1 MIEVLLVSN
10 GKLEDIEKIKEIIKN
25 LGDDFF
31 IQSNITTITA
41 ENLDEQSIDCDFAV
55 TLDPRVRLSKKTID
69 ATPIILNRSG
79 EKAEKDIQNQL
90 LKAKATHKRQKESKG
105 R

>member
-1 MIEVLLVSN
+1 MVEVLLVSN
-10 GKLEDIEKIKEIIKN
+10 GEIKDIEKIKEIIKN

-41 ENLDEQSIDCDFAV
+41 
-55 TLDPRVRLSKKTID
+55 
-69 ATPIILNRSG
+69 G
-79 EKAEKDIQNQL
+79 KDIQNQL

>member
-1 MIEVLLVSN
+1 MVEVLLVSN
-10 GKLEDIEKIKEIIKN
+10 GEIKDIEKIKEIIKN

-31 IQSNITTITA
+31 IQSNITTIPA
-41 ENLDEQSIDCDFAV
+41 ENLDEQCIDYDFAV
-55 TLDPRVRLSKKTID
+55 TLDSRVHLSKKTID
-69 ATPIILNRSG
+69 VTPILLNRSG

>member
-41 ENLDEQSIDCDFAV
+41 E
-55 TLDPRVRLSKKTID
+55 
-69 ATPIILNRSG
+69 
-79 EKAEKDIQNQL
+79 KDIQNQL